1 CWPTPAQAAR
11 LTSASMSTRAPA
23 LLSCSTRSPAAT
35 WMSRRSTASSC
46 TARTSRACTASCP
59 CSSRCVACARGRRPH
74 LVGLIQCAPAPAP
87 RAVMARAARRPCLTT
102 LHLLLV
108 IGLDGPALI
117 LALAA
122 CLTSGI
128 ALFLLLRVARR
139 VLHAAIADRAELAG
153 VV

>member
-1 CWPTPAQAAR
+1 
-11 LTSASMSTRAPA
+11 MTR
-23 LLSCSTRSPAAT
+23 
-35 WMSRRSTASSC
+35 
-46 TARTSRACTASCP
+46 
-59 CSSRCVACARGRRPH
+59 
-74 LVGLIQCAPAPAP
+74 
-87 RAVMARAARRPCLTT
+87 

-108 IGLDGPALI
+108 IGVDGPGII

-153 VV
+153 VI

>member
-1 CWPTPAQAAR
+1 
-11 LTSASMSTRAPA
+11 M
-23 LLSCSTRSPAAT
+23 
-35 WMSRRSTASSC
+35 
-46 TARTSRACTASCP
+46 
-59 CSSRCVACARGRRPH
+59 
-74 LVGLIQCAPAPAP
+74 
-87 RAVMARAARRPCLTT
+87 AVMALAALLPCLTM

-108 IGLDGPALI
+108 IGVDGPGII

-153 VV
+153 VI